1 MASIEPAVQV
11 SDDPEAGYGK
21 NEVQQVQTPQD
32 NQERQ
37 EECCTSKKCWI
48 IVLITTVVLVG
59 IGVVLGVVFGVVLKD
74 DSSTKE
80 GSSMAETDGGMWGSE
95 GNPASIPEAGSDW
108 SNPLT

>member
-21 NEVQQVQTPQD
+21 NEVQQVQIPQI
-32 NQERQ
+32 NQET
-37 EECCTSKKCWI
+37 ENCCGSKKCWI

-108 SNPLT
+108 SNPLH